1 MFTMLIMLLVVLGIV
16 AMVMLSAYTKTAV
29 KPRSVNVQMTGAK
42 SLVSDE
48 GTSRPT
54 SDMAMQMFK
63 QSWGTMEVESDTV
76 VYDPQGLRVPGG
88 VNLNPE
94 IAEFVKPGMLAWN
107 EARKNGATLEDA
119 MKVYQS
125 TMQAERQ
132 LKSLQT
138 STWNI
143 PIWAL
148 EVFIATPGLTP
159 ISDLTPRVAVDR
171 ATIQAHPITTVGVAG
186 NLTESSSTYTET
198 DDTYAGGTLSNYAY
212 AVTGI
217 GRRNDITDLM
227 LLTGGI
233 VSNPSAV
240 RAMAQLQAVKRF
252 EEIQAI
258 QGTTG
263 GGGSASGFVGLAD
276 FATTG
281 GTNTSKATGVTWPDD
296 AIIAIETAIDAGA
309 NRATLACVTTSAIH
323 QDMRVALQDYYRGGN
338 PWQNFQTIG
347 NGLDLKYSTL
357 HIDDVP
363 VFKSFGVESGSFYV
377 FDWRTNYFAVV
388 QPPMFKP
395 LSRTGPFDRGATDTW
410 ECMVSEAQP
419 HVIRYHSI
427 P

>member
-1 MFTMLIMLLVVLGIV
+1 MKAIQ
-16 AMVMLSAYTKTAV
+16 KQR
-29 KPRSVNVQMTGAK
+29 PRTVNWKMTGAEPQ
-42 SLVSDE
+42 VSDD
-48 GTSRPT
+48 GQHRPT
-54 SDMAMQMFK
+54 DDMAFQMSK
-63 QSWGTMEVESDTV
+63 ASWGAMEIEPNTV
-76 VYDPQGLRVPGG
+76 VFDPQGLRVPGG
-88 VNLNPE
+88 VNLDPE
-94 IAEFVKPGMLAWN
+94 IVDFVEPGLKAWN
-107 EARKNGATLEDA
+107 EARKMGATLEISLDAYREA
-119 MKVYQS
+119 MK
-125 TMQAERQ
+125 ADRQ
-132 LKSLQT
+132 MKSLQT

-159 ISDLTPRVAVDR
+159 ISDLTPRIAVDR
-171 ATIQAHPITTVGVAG
+171 ATIQAHPITTVGAAG
-186 NLTESSSTYTET
+186 NLTESSTTYTEN
-198 DDTYAGGTLSNYAY
+198 DDTYAGGTLSDYAY

-240 RAMAQLQAVKRF
+240 RAMAQLQSVKRF

-263 GGGSASGFVGLAD
+263 GGGSGSGFDGLAD
-276 FATTG
+276 FAATG
-281 GTNTSKATGVTWPDD
+281 GTNTDKSGGVTWPDD

-323 QDMRVALQDYYRGGN
+323 QDLRLALQDYYRGGN
-338 PWQNFQTIG
+338 PWQNFQVIG

-395 LSRTGPFDRGATDTW
+395 LARTGPFDRGATDTW
-410 ECMVSEAQP
+410 EAMISEAHP
-419 HVIRYHSI
+419 HVIRYYSI